1 MNDIRFLCRSCL
13 ATLVLLIAPASGSE
27 FPVNTETPVVHPDVD
42 PEKDKKKY
50 SFVVAPIPIVNP
62 TIGNGL
68 AVAALMLFK
77 IDPKSPVSTTAIAA
91 GYTDTDSWGVGLM
104 QDAKFAED
112 RWRILGGVAIAL
124 AKYELY
130 VPEISPD
137 FHFSTEQRLSG
148 GLLQVQRRVTRD
160 LYVGLRYKRATVEFP
175 APEAA
180 QGLIPEEG
188 LDFDVGGLGLVGE
201 WDSRN
206 HSFQPNGGSRAVLR
220 TNFSREDFGAD
231 LEYDTMSLGFNQY
244 RQGFRDRDVFAWRAF
259 LCQSSTETPFFER
272 CQFGSANDLRG
283 YPVGRYY
290 DDAMYAAQ
298 VEYRAPLWR
307 RLGAV
312 VFGGVGS
319 VAGSF
324 GDLGSSDT
332 LPAGGVGLRLLASQ
346 EQKLNL
352 SLDLAYGR
360 DESAL
365 YMYIGE
371 AF

>member
-1 MNDIRFLCRSCL
+1 MSDIRIACRSCL
-13 ATLVLLIAPASGSE
+13 AILVFLAAPAFGGD
-27 FPVNTETPVVHPDVD
+27 FGVDTDTPVAHPVED
-42 PEKDKKKY
+42 PEKKKKKY

-68 AVAALMLFK
+68 AVAALMLYK
-77 IDPKSPVSTTAIAA
+77 IDPKSPVSTTAVAA

-112 RWRILGGVAIAL
+112 RWRVLGGVAVAL

-148 GLLQVQRRVTRD
+148 GLLQVQRRVATD
-160 LYVGLRYKRATVEFP
+160 LYLGLRYMRATVNFP
-175 APEAA
+175 APEAT
-180 QGLIPEEG
+180 QDLIPEEG
-188 LDFDVGGLGLVGE
+188 VDFDVGGLGLVGE

-206 HSFQPNGGSRAVLR
+206 HSFQPNGGHRAVLR

-231 LEYDTMSLGFNQY
+231 LEYDTMSLGFNHY
-244 RQGFRDRDVFAWRAF
+244 RKGFRDQDVFAWRAF
-259 LCQSSTETPFFER
+259 ICHTSDDTPFFER
-272 CQFGSANDLRG
+272 CQFGSSRDLRG

-298 VEYRAPLWR
+298 VEYRLPLWWR
-307 RLGAV
+307 FGAV
-312 VFGGVGS
+312 IFGGVGS

-324 GDLGSSDT
+324 SDLGSSDT
-332 LPAGGVGLRLLASQ
+332 LPAAGVGLRFLASQ

-360 DESAL
+360 DESTI

>member
-1 MNDIRFLCRSCL
+1 VNGIRSACRSCL
-13 ATLVLLIAPASGSE
+13 ASLLLAAPASGGD
-27 FPVNTETPVVHPDVD
+27 FPVNPDSAVAHPGDN
-42 PEKDKKKY
+42 PEKKKKKY

-68 AVAALMLFK
+68 AVAGLMLYK
-77 IDPKSPVSTTAIAA
+77 IDPESPVSTTAIAA
-91 GYTDTDSWGVGLM
+91 GYTDTESWGAGLM
-104 QDAKFAED
+104 QDAKFSED
-112 RWRILGGVAIAL
+112 RWRILGGVAIAV

-130 VPEISPD
+130 VPDVSPD

-148 GLLQVQRRVTRD
+148 GLLQVQRRVAPD
-160 LYVGLRYKRATVEFP
+160 IYVGLRYKRATVNFP
-175 APEAA
+175 AADVA
-180 QGLIPEEG
+180 QDLIPEEG
-188 LDFDVGGLGLVGE
+188 IDFDVGGLGLVGE

-206 HSFQPNGGSRAVLR
+206 HSFQPNGGHRAVLR

-244 RQGFRDRDVFAWRAF
+244 RQGFRDRDVIAWRAF
-259 LCQSSTETPFFER
+259 VCNTSAETPFFER
-272 CQFGSANDLRG
+272 CQFGSSNDLRG

-290 DDAMYAAQ
+290 DDAMYAVQ
-298 VEYRAPLWR
+298 LEYRAALWR
-307 RLGAV
+307 RWGAV
-312 VFGGVGS
+312 LFGGVGA
-319 VAGSF
+319 VASSF
-324 GDLGSSDT
+324 GDLGSGDT
-332 LPAGGVGLRLLASQ
+332 LPAGGVGLRFIASQ

-352 SLDLAYGR
+352 SLDLAFGR

>member
-1 MNDIRFLCRSCL
+1 VNDRRNPCRSCL
-13 ATLVLLIAPASGSE
+13 AALVLAGAPAFGTDY
-27 FPVNTETPVVHPDVD
+27 PVNTDSAVAHPTED
-42 PEKDKKKY
+42 PEKKKKKY

-68 AVAALMLFK
+68 AVAALMLYK

-91 GYTDTDSWGVGLM
+91 GYTDTDSWGVGMM

-112 RWRILGGVAIAL
+112 RWRILGGAAVAVAH
-124 AKYELY
+124 YELF

-137 FHFSTEQRLSG
+137 FHFSTEQRLAG
-148 GLLQVQRRVTRD
+148 GLVQVMRRVAPE
-160 LYVGLRYKRATVEFP
+160 LYAGLRYMRATAKFP
-175 APEAA
+175 APEEP
-180 QGLIPEEG
+180 QELIPEEG
-188 LDFDVGGLGLVGE
+188 IDFDIGGMGIVVE

-206 HSFQPNGGSRAVLR
+206 HSFQPNGGNRAVFR
-220 TNFSREDFGAD
+220 SNFSRDIFGANLD
-231 LEYDTMSLGFNQY
+231 YDTYSLAFNHY
-244 RQGFRDRDVFAWRAF
+244 RKGFRDQDVFAWRVS
-259 LCQSSTETPFFER
+259 LCSTSNDTPFFER
-272 CQFGSANDLRG
+272 CQFGSSHDLRG

-298 VEYRAPLWR
+298 IEYRAPLWK

-312 VFGGVGS
+312 AFAGVGS
-319 VAGSF
+319 VASSF

-332 LPAGGVGLRLLASQ
+332 LAAGGVGLRILASK
-346 EQKLNL
+346 EQRLNV
-352 SLDLAYGR
+352 SIDFAIGR

>member
-1 MNDIRFLCRSCL
+1 VSDIHKACRSCL
-13 ATLVLLIAPASGSE
+13 ATLVFLAAPAFGND
-27 FPVNTETPVVHPDVD
+27 FPVNTDSAVAHTAED
-42 PEKDKKKY
+42 PEKKKKKY

-68 AVAALMLFK
+68 AVAALMLYK
-77 IDPKSPVSTTAIAA
+77 IDPKSPVSTTAVAA

-124 AKYELY
+124 ANYELY

-148 GLLQVQRRVTRD
+148 GLLQVQRRVAED
-160 LYVGLRYKRATVEFP
+160 LYVGLRYLRATVNFP
-175 APEAA
+175 PPE
-180 QGLIPEEG
+180 QPQDLIPEEG
-188 LDFDVGGLGLVGE
+188 IDFDVGGLGLVGE

-206 HSFQPNGGSRAVLR
+206 HGFQPNGGNRAVLR

-231 LEYDTMSLGFNQY
+231 LEYDTMSLGFNHY
-244 RQGFRDRDVFAWRAF
+244 RQGFRDQDVFAWRVF
-259 LCQSSTETPFFER
+259 VCQTSDDTPFFER
-272 CQFGSANDLRG
+272 CQFGSSNDLRG

-298 VEYRAPLWR
+298 VEYRLPLWWR
-307 RLGAV
+307 FGAV

-324 GDLGSSDT
+324 GDLTSSDT
-332 LPAGGVGLRLLASQ
+332 LPAGGVGLRFRASQ